1 LPKFHVLKNFY
12 FWVVVGVALLYQ
24 LVALII
30 YLYFPEYARNLRSE
44 GELGENIAAVC
55 WGLTAIFSFIKIKF
69 YLHPKDNRWQWLWIM
84 FAGILACARELD
96 IGNRVEGYQG
106 FSSLSERIGWAAIDV
121 NPKFA
126 LYFVM
131 FAMGTVMFVVIA
143 VNFKKIIAELK
154 QGNEMI
160 ALICLGFGVMG
171 LGFLFDGSSLGNSTI
186 YPIITRDVGK
196 YIEEVFETSGAIM
209 FFMAILP
216 YFYTQKINLRAV
228 E

>member
-1 LPKFHVLKNFY
+1 VSKFPVLKNSY
-12 FWVVVGVALLYQ
+12 FWFVVSVALLYQ

-55 WGLTAIFSFIKIKF
+55 WALTAVFSFIKLKY

-84 FAGILACARELD
+84 FAGILAFTREMD
-96 IGNRVEGYQG
+96 TGNRIKGFQG

-121 NPKFA
+121 NPKAA
-126 LYFVM
+126 LYFIM
-131 FAMGTVMFVVIA
+131 FVMGTMMFGVIA
-143 VNFKKIIAELK
+143 VNFKKIILEIR
-154 QGNEMI
+154 QGNEVVT
-160 ALICLGFGVMG
+160 LIFLGFGVMG

-216 YFYTQKINLRAV
+216 YFYTPKTNLRAV